1 MEKKHPFANLKPRT
15 VLLGLRHLPSFFT
28 TTAVQIYLVLLA
40 VSYVAFPNK
49 LPVLW
54 IIFGVVEVAF
64 FFYLLNYYS
73 TRWLSLSTRYFERRI
88 FFMAFVFRAIYAV
101 GMYFFYVAQTGQPF
115 EFDAGDSSGYHE
127 AALWIKDL
135 YSNDRIGEFFK
146 QSAVSDSGYPLWLA
160 VIYTFL
166 YKSIIL
172 ARLFHA
178 LMSAW
183 MTVLIYRLAKRN
195 FDEATARL
203 AAIMAVVLPNF
214 IYYCGLHT
222 KETVMIFFLVAF
234 AERADHMLRQHEFS
248 LKHFLVV
255 VLLGSSLFFFRTV
268 LAASAWFA
276 LFTAMVFSNR
286 RGMATWRKT
295 SLIIWFGVAALFV
308 ITGKIKNE
316 VEGYLQ
322 DRSTN
327 QSIKMESM
335 TSSEHSNSLAKYG
348 SAVIFL
354 PISIAAPFPTLVNI
368 PSQQNTMMI
377 NGNMFTRN
385 IYAFFIIIAL
395 LTMYRQK
402 IFRSHLL
409 VLALPASYLVVLANS
424 GFALSERFHLPLLPF
439 LIILAAFGITQIN
452 SKNIKWYVP
461 YVIIIAA
468 LILFWNWF
476 KLAGRGM
483 L

>member
-1 MEKKHPFANLKPRT
+1 MEEYNPFLYTKQKP
-15 VLLGLRHLPSFFT
+15 LNLGLKYLPAFFT

-40 VSYVAFPNK
+40 VSYVVFPNK
-49 LPVLW
+49 LPFLW

-64 FFYLLNYYS
+64 FFYLLNGFS
-73 TRWLSLSTRYFERRI
+73 SRWVNLPVKLFEKRI
-88 FFMAFVFRAIYAV
+88 FFVAFVFRAIYVV
-101 GMYFFYVAQTGQPF
+101 GIYFFYFAQTGQPF
-115 EFDAGDSSGYHE
+115 EFDAGDSAAYHDT
-127 AALWIKDL
+127 ALWIKDL
-135 YSNDRIGEFFK
+135 FSSGHIKDFFDD
-146 QSAVSDSGYPLWLA
+146 SAVSDSGYPLWLA
-160 VIYTFL
+160 VIYSLL

-178 LMSAW
+178 VLSAW
-183 MTVLIYRLAKRN
+183 MVVMIYRLAKRN
-195 FDEATARL
+195 FDENTGRL

-234 AERADHMLRQHEFS
+234 AERADHMLRQHTFS
-248 LKHFLVV
+248 LKHFIVV
-255 VLLGSSLFFFRTV
+255 ILLGASLFFFRTV

-276 LFTAMVFSNR
+276 LFSVVAFSNR

-308 ITGKIKNE
+308 INGQIKSE
-316 VEGYLQ
+316 VEGYLT
-322 DRSTN
+322 DRATN
-327 QSIKMESM
+327 QTAKMESM
-335 TSSEHSNSLAKYG
+335 VSSEHSNSFAKYG

-368 PSQQNTMMI
+368 SSQQNTMMI

-395 LTMYRQK
+395 LALYRQK
-402 IFRSHLL
+402 NFRSHVLI
-409 VLALPASYLVVLANS
+409 LALPAAYLVVLANS
-424 GFALSERFHLPLLPF
+424 GFALAERFHLPLLPF
-439 LIILAAFGITQIN
+439 LIILAAYGITQIN

-468 LILFWNWF
+468 LILGWNF
-476 KLAGRGM
+476 VKLAGRGII
-483 L
+483 